1 MMSQSHRIKGG
12 TPDEVFQKQCFL
24 FETGA
29 SVGVDLLTLKIFY
42 MHKKNVNTKG
52 KEKTKA

>member
-12 TPDEVFQKQCFL
+12 TPDKVFQKQCFL